1 LEATLRKQ
9 YSDAFIE
16 QALIKVYSRGE
27 SRTIRDVAVELNVSY
42 VTLRNWVKRKTL
54 DDVSASAAKEKRP
67 QDWQRDQ
74 QLAALMETHGLGEEA
89 LQAWCREHGI
99 FPHHLDSWRAGFV
112 TEQAPVRVPEGQVLK
127 ALKNEND
134 ELKAELRRKEKA
146 LAEAAALLVLQKKFR
161 ALWDTED
168 K

>member
-1 LEATLRKQ
+1 MRKQ

-27 SRTIRDVAVELNVSY
+27 ERTIRDVASDINVSY
-42 VTLRNWVKRKTL
+42 VTLKNWVKRKSL

-99 FPHHLDSWRAGFV
+99 FPHHLDTWRQNFI
-112 TEQAPVRVPEGQVLK
+112 TEQVPAPVPEGRVLK
-127 ALKNEND
+127 TLKNEND
-134 ELKAELRRKEKA
+134 ELKAELRRKDKA

-161 ALWDTED
+161 ALWDNED